1 MTSAIEIHTHLLE
14 LDAERAL
21 ASIEGLAV
29 NSAGLRISETVAP
42 GRDAPPGGA
51 ASSQAARP
59 DAPPHVDGHGRA
71 GLMNPVRPAERRAAR
86 VAARCRGYVPA
97 ALNRQGL
104 DHGSNP
110 ANVVVH

>member
-14 LDAERAL
+14 LHAERAL

-29 NSAGLRISETVAP
+29 NSAGLTISETVAP

-59 DAPPHVDGHGRA
+59 DAPRTLTVTVGR
-71 GLMNPVRPAERRAAR
+71 
-86 VAARCRGYVPA
+86 
-97 ALNRQGL
+97 
-104 DHGSNP
+104 GS
-110 ANVVVH
+110 